1 MQKEL
6 WTPQGT
12 VPLGSSPVGY
22 NAETGS
28 QITRHTLLV
37 KAKDDFG
44 KEHATRIIVLA
55 DGDTSKAHI
64 EEMMGKAAE
73 SFKDQV
79 REKYS
84 KRPPTAQEKKEIG
97 KALNEVR
104 KHMRKRNESTT
115 GKLYF

>member
-1 MQKEL
+1 MERKL
-6 WTPQGT
+6 WIPQGA
-12 VPLGSSPVGY
+12 VPLGASPVGY

-44 KEHATRIIVLA
+44 REHATRIIVLA

-73 SFKDQV
+73 SVKDQV
-79 REKYS
+79 REKNS
-84 KRPPTAQEKKEIG
+84 KRPPTAQERKDIA
-97 KALNEVR
+97 KAINEVR

>member
-12 VPLGSSPVGY
+12 VPLGSAPVGY

-44 KEHATRIIVLA
+44 REHATRIIVR
-55 DGDTSKAHI
+55 G
-64 EEMMGKAAE
+64 
-73 SFKDQV
+73 
-79 REKYS
+79 
-84 KRPPTAQEKKEIG
+84 
-97 KALNEVR
+97 
-104 KHMRKRNESTT
+104 
-115 GKLYF
+115 

>member
-1 MQKEL
+1 
-6 WTPQGT
+6 
-12 VPLGSSPVGY
+12 
-22 NAETGS
+22 
-28 QITRHTLLV
+28 
-37 KAKDDFG
+37 
-44 KEHATRIIVLA
+44 
-55 DGDTSKAHI
+55 
-64 EEMMGKAAE
+64 MMGKAAE

>member
-1 MQKEL
+1 MERKL
-6 WTPQGT
+6 WIPQGA
-12 VPLGSSPVGY
+12 VPLGASPVGY

-55 DGDTSKAHI
+55 DKDTSDAHVEQMI
-64 EEMMGKAAE
+64 CRAAE

-79 REKYS
+79 REKYN
-84 KRPPTAQEKKEIG
+84 KRPPTEQEKKDIG

>member
-28 QITRHTLLV
+28 QIIRHTLLV

-44 KEHATRIIVLA
+44 REHATRIIVLA

-64 EEMMGKAAE
+64 EEMMGKALNPLKTKCVK
-73 SFKDQV
+73 STVSD
-79 REKYS
+79 RLL
-84 KRPPTAQEKKEIG
+84 PKKEKI
-97 KALNEVR
+97 
-104 KHMRKRNESTT
+104 
-115 GKLYF
+115 

>member
-1 MQKEL
+1 MERKL
-6 WTPQGT
+6 WIPQGA
-12 VPLGSSPVGY
+12 VPLGASPVGY

-28 QITRHTLLV
+28 QITRHRLLV

-55 DGDTSKAHI
+55 DKDTSDAHV
-64 EEMMGKAAE
+64 EEMMCRAAE

-79 REKYS
+79 REKYN
-84 KRPPTAQEKKEIG
+84 KRPPTEQEKKDIG